1 MHARLFPSRETFRDL
16 ARQGN
21 LIPVYREIIADM
33 ETPVSAFA
41 KIDAGEHS
49 FLFESVEKGG
59 KFARYSFL
67 GASPYLT
74 FTSKGQKATVREGS
88 EIHEITMTGDP
99 LHELERLMAR
109 YQPVAVEGLPLFYG
123 GAVGYLSFEAVTLF
137 ERSVPRA
144 RTDDLA
150 VPDACFFVT
159 DTLLIFDHLE
169 RRIKIVANA
178 HITDSMSPDRAYDE
192 AVAKIELIEARLER
206 PVRSRLLPIFSEI
219 VPLEPA
225 INMTR
230 DQYVTMT
237 EAMQEYIRA
246 GDIFQVVPSQ
256 RFEVPFDGSA
266 IDLYRALRLV
276 NPSPYM
282 FCLKL
287 GDMAL
292 VGSSPELHVR
302 CEAGRVQIRPIAGTR
317 PRGENAEED
326 ERLCAELL
334 ADPKERAEHVML
346 VDLARNDVGRVC
358 RYNTVHLTDF
368 MITERYSHVMH
379 IVSNV
384 EGELSPGHTAYDVM
398 RATFP
403 AGTVSGSPKIRAM
416 QIIADQEPTCRG
428 TYAGAVGY
436 FGFSGNLDS
445 CIAIRTVLLKGGKA
459 YLQAGG
465 GLVAD
470 STPIGEYQESI
481 NKAKAGL
488 ESVGHGKAVL
498 KDLVHDM
505 LLIIDNYDS
514 FTYNLVQY
522 FGELG
527 ADILVKRND
536 EITVGEVGALHP
548 RAVVISPGPCTPKE
562 AGISNQV
569 IAQLGPAVPVLGV
582 CLGHQCIGDVYGA
595 AVVRAGRLMHGKTSP
610 IQHDGTGVF
619 AELPDPF

>member
-1 MHARLFPSRETFRDL
+1 MHARLFPSRETFREL
-16 ARQGN
+16 ATQGN

-41 KIDAGEHS
+41 KIDTGDHS

-74 FTSKGQKATVREGS
+74 FQARGNNITLSEGS
-88 EIHEITMTGDP
+88 RSRAYVCEGDP
-99 LHELERLMAR
+99 LHELERLMAVYR
-109 YQPVAVEGLPLFYG
+109 PVAVEGLPLFYG
-123 GAVGYLSFEAVTLF
+123 GAVGYLGFEAATLF
-137 ERSVPRA
+137 EPSVRRA
-144 RTDDLA
+144 KKDDLN
-150 VPDACFFVT
+150 VPDAYFFIT

-178 HITDSMSPDRAYDE
+178 HITDPAQPDRAYDE
-192 AVAKIELIEARLER
+192 AVTKIEELEARLER
-206 PVRSRLLPIFSEI
+206 PMRSRLLPTFSEI
-219 VPLEPA
+219 PPLEPT
-225 INMTR
+225 INMTQG
-230 DQYVTMT
+230 QYVAMT
-237 EAMQEYIRA
+237 EAMQEFIRA

-256 RFEVPFDGSA
+256 RFEVPFEASA

-287 GDMAL
+287 RGMAL

-302 CEAGRVQIRPIAGTR
+302 CEEGRVQIRPIAGTR
-317 PRGENAEED
+317 PRGKDAEED
-326 ERLCAELL
+326 DRLAAELL

-358 RYNTVHLTDF
+358 KFNTVRLTDF

-384 EGELSPGHTAYDVM
+384 EGELNPGHTAYDVM

-416 QIIADQEPTCRG
+416 QIIAEQEPTCRG

-445 CIAIRTVLLKGGKA
+445 CIAIRTVLLKDGKA

-470 STPIGEYQESI
+470 STALGEYTESI

-488 ESVGHGKAVL
+488 KAL
-498 KDLVHDM
+498 AMAKQ
-505 LLIIDNYDS
+505 
-514 FTYNLVQY
+514 F
-522 FGELG
+522 
-527 ADILVKRND
+527 
-536 EITVGEVGALHP
+536 
-548 RAVVISPGPCTPKE
+548 
-562 AGISNQV
+562 
-569 IAQLGPAVPVLGV
+569 
-582 CLGHQCIGDVYGA
+582 
-595 AVVRAGRLMHGKTSP
+595 
-610 IQHDGTGVF
+610 
-619 AELPDPF
+619 

>member
-1 MHARLFPSRETFRDL
+1 MHPRLFPSREAFREL

-21 LIPVYREIIADM
+21 LVPIYREIIADM

-41 KIDAGEHS
+41 KIDTGDHS

-67 GASPYLT
+67 GASPHLT
-74 FTSKGQKATVREGS
+74 FQTRGKKVIVREGGRQR
-88 EIHEITMTGDP
+88 EYLMEGDP
-99 LHELERLMAR
+99 LHELEKLMSG
-109 YQPVAVEGLPLFYG
+109 YKPVPIDGLPLFYG
-123 GAVGYLSFEAVTLF
+123 GAVGYLGFEAVTLF
-137 ERSVPRA
+137 EPSVPRA
-144 RTDDLA
+144 KRDDLHL
-150 VPDACFFVT
+150 PDAYFFIT

-178 HITDSMSPDRAYDE
+178 HIFDPDNPDRAYDE
-192 AVAKIELIEARLER
+192 AVAKIEELEGRLTR
-206 PVRSRLLPIFSEI
+206 PVASRLLPIFTE
-219 VPLEPA
+219 VKPLDPT

-230 DQYVTMT
+230 EQYVAMT

-256 RFEVPFDGSA
+256 RFEVPFDGPP
-266 IDLYRALRLV
+266 IDLYRALRLI

-282 FCLKL
+282 FIVKL
-287 GDMAL
+287 GGMAL

-302 CEAGRVQIRPIAGTR
+302 CEEGRVQIRPIAGTR

-326 ERLCAELL
+326 DRLCAELL

-358 RYNTVHLTDF
+358 QFNTVRLTDF
-368 MITERYSHVMH
+368 MITERYSHVIH

-384 EGELSPGHTAYDVM
+384 EGELTPGHSAYDVM

-416 QIIADQEPTCRG
+416 QIIADCEPTCRG

-445 CIAIRTVLLKGGKA
+445 CIAIRTVLLKDGKA

-470 STPIGEYQESI
+470 STPLGEYQESI

-488 ESVGHGKAVL
+488 KAL
-498 KDLVHDM
+498 AMAKQ
-505 LLIIDNYDS
+505 
-514 FTYNLVQY
+514 F
-522 FGELG
+522 
-527 ADILVKRND
+527 
-536 EITVGEVGALHP
+536 
-548 RAVVISPGPCTPKE
+548 
-562 AGISNQV
+562 
-569 IAQLGPAVPVLGV
+569 
-582 CLGHQCIGDVYGA
+582 
-595 AVVRAGRLMHGKTSP
+595 
-610 IQHDGTGVF
+610 
-619 AELPDPF
+619 

>member
-1 MHARLFPSRETFRDL
+1 MHARLFPSRESFRERAHL
-16 ARQGN
+16 GN

-33 ETPVSAFA
+33 ETPVSAFH
-41 KIDAGEHS
+41 KIDTGDHS
-49 FLFESVEKGG
+49 FLFESVEKGN

-67 GASPYLT
+67 SASPHLIFQACGNNIT
-74 FTSKGQKATVREGS
+74 ITEGS
-88 EIHEITMTGDP
+88 ERRHYAVEHGDL
-99 LHELERLMAR
+99 LHELEKLMAHYR
-109 YQPVAVEGLPLFYG
+109 PVPADDLPLFYG
-123 GAVGYLSFEAVTLF
+123 GAVGYLGFEAVTQF
-137 ERSVPRA
+137 EPTVPRA
-144 RTDDLA
+144 KKDDLN
-150 VPDACFFVT
+150 VPDAYFFIT

-178 HITDSMSPDRAYDE
+178 HVTDPTHADRAYDQ
-192 AVAKIELIEARLER
+192 AVAKIEELEARLSR
-206 PVRSRLLPIFSEI
+206 AVPGRLLPVFSDI
-219 VPLEPA
+219 KPLEPE

-230 DQYVTMT
+230 DEYVAMT

-256 RFEVPFDGSA
+256 RFEVPFDAPA
-266 IDLYRALRLV
+266 IDLYRALRLI

-287 GDMAL
+287 GGMAL

-302 CEAGRVQIRPIAGTR
+302 CEEGKVQIRPIAGTR
-317 PRGENAEED
+317 PRGQTPEED
-326 ERLCAELL
+326 DALTAELL

-358 RYNTVHLTDF
+358 NFNTVRLTDF

-384 EGELSPGHTAYDVM
+384 EGELAPGHTAYDVM

-416 QIIADQEPTCRG
+416 QIIADREPTCRG

-445 CIAIRTVLLKGGKA
+445 CIAIRTILLKDGKA

-470 STPIGEYQESI
+470 STPLGEYQESI

-488 ESVGHGKAVL
+488 KAL
-498 KDLVHDM
+498 AMAKL
-505 LLIIDNYDS
+505 
-514 FTYNLVQY
+514 F
-522 FGELG
+522 
-527 ADILVKRND
+527 
-536 EITVGEVGALHP
+536 
-548 RAVVISPGPCTPKE
+548 
-562 AGISNQV
+562 
-569 IAQLGPAVPVLGV
+569 
-582 CLGHQCIGDVYGA
+582 
-595 AVVRAGRLMHGKTSP
+595 
-610 IQHDGTGVF
+610 
-619 AELPDPF
+619 

>member
-1 MHARLFPSRETFRDL
+1 MHARLSPSRESFREL

-33 ETPVSAFA
+33 ETPVSAFH
-41 KIDAGEHS
+41 KIDTGDHS
-49 FLFESVEKGG
+49 FLFESVEKGN
-59 KFARYSFL
+59 KFARHSFL
-67 GASPYLT
+67 GASPHLIFQARGKNIT
-74 FTSKGQKATVREGS
+74 LREGA
-88 EIHEITMTGDP
+88 EQRHYTIDDDP
-99 LHELERLMAR
+99 LRELERLMSGYR
-109 YQPVAVEGLPLFYG
+109 PVPVDGLPLFYG
-123 GAVGYLSFEAVTLF
+123 GAVGYIGFEAVTQF
-137 ERSVPRA
+137 EPTVPRA
-144 RTDDLA
+144 KKDDLG
-150 VPDACFFVT
+150 VPDAYFFIT

-178 HITDSMSPDRAYDE
+178 HVSDPTHADRAYDE
-192 AVAKIELIEARLER
+192 AVAKIEELETRLARAV
-206 PVRSRLLPIFSEI
+206 PGRLLPVFSDI
-219 VPLEPA
+219 TPLEPA

-230 DQYVTMT
+230 DQYVKMT

-256 RFEVPFDGSA
+256 RFEVPFDAPA
-266 IDLYRALRLV
+266 IDLYRALRLI

-282 FCLKL
+282 FILKL
-287 GDMAL
+287 GGMAL

-302 CEAGRVQIRPIAGTR
+302 CEEGKVQIRPIAGTR
-317 PRGENAEED
+317 PRGQTPEED
-326 ERLCAELL
+326 DRLTAELL

-358 RYNTVHLTDF
+358 QFNTVRLTDF

-384 EGELSPGHTAYDVM
+384 EGELTPGHSAYDVM

-416 QIIADQEPTCRG
+416 QIIANMEPTCRG

-445 CIAIRTVLLKGGKA
+445 CIAIRTVLLKDGKA

-470 STPIGEYQESI
+470 STPLGEYQESI

-488 ESVGHGKAVL
+488 KAL
-498 KDLVHDM
+498 AMAKL
-505 LLIIDNYDS
+505 
-514 FTYNLVQY
+514 F
-522 FGELG
+522 
-527 ADILVKRND
+527 
-536 EITVGEVGALHP
+536 
-548 RAVVISPGPCTPKE
+548 
-562 AGISNQV
+562 
-569 IAQLGPAVPVLGV
+569 
-582 CLGHQCIGDVYGA
+582 
-595 AVVRAGRLMHGKTSP
+595 
-610 IQHDGTGVF
+610 
-619 AELPDPF
+619 

>member
-1 MHARLFPSRETFRDL
+1 MHARLFPSRESFRER
-16 ARQGN
+16 AHRGN

-33 ETPVSAFA
+33 ETPVSAFS
-41 KIDAGEHS
+41 KIDTGDHS
-49 FLFESVEKGG
+49 FLFESVEKGN

-74 FTSKGQKATVREGS
+74 FQARGKHIILREGTEQRAY
-88 EIHEITMTGDP
+88 EIADDP
-99 LHELERLMAR
+99 LHELERLMAG
-109 YQPVAVEGLPLFYG
+109 YVPVPDESLPLFYG
-123 GAVGYLSFEAVTLF
+123 GAVGYIGFEAVTQF
-137 ERSVPRA
+137 EPTVPRA
-144 RTDDLA
+144 KKDDLN
-150 VPDACFFVT
+150 VPDAYFFIT

-178 HITDSMSPDRAYDE
+178 HVTDPAHADRAYDQ
-192 AVAKIELIEARLER
+192 AVAKIEELEARLSR
-206 PVRSRLLPIFSEI
+206 AVPGRLLPVFDD
-219 VPLEPA
+219 VQPLEPS

-230 DQYVTMT
+230 DQYVKMT

-256 RFEVPFDGSA
+256 RFEVPFDASPV
-266 IDLYRALRLV
+266 DLYRALRLV

-282 FCLKL
+282 FILKL

-302 CEAGRVQIRPIAGTR
+302 CEEGKVQIRPIAGTR
-317 PRGENAEED
+317 PRGKTPEED
-326 ERLCAELL
+326 DRLTAELL

-358 RYNTVHLTDF
+358 NFNTVRLTDF

-384 EGELSPGHTAYDVM
+384 EGELTPGHSAYDVM

-416 QIIADQEPTCRG
+416 QIIADMEPTCRG

-445 CIAIRTVLLKGGKA
+445 CIAIRTVLLKDGKA

-470 STPIGEYQESI
+470 STPLGEYQESI
-481 NKAKAGL
+481 NKAKAGM
-488 ESVGHGKAVL
+488 KAL
-498 KDLVHDM
+498 AMAKL
-505 LLIIDNYDS
+505 
-514 FTYNLVQY
+514 F
-522 FGELG
+522 
-527 ADILVKRND
+527 
-536 EITVGEVGALHP
+536 
-548 RAVVISPGPCTPKE
+548 
-562 AGISNQV
+562 
-569 IAQLGPAVPVLGV
+569 
-582 CLGHQCIGDVYGA
+582 
-595 AVVRAGRLMHGKTSP
+595 
-610 IQHDGTGVF
+610 
-619 AELPDPF
+619 

>member
-1 MHARLFPSRETFRDL
+1 MDARLFPSRESFREL
-16 ARQGN
+16 AHRGN

-33 ETPVSAFA
+33 ETPVSAFH
-41 KIDAGEHS
+41 KIDTGDHS
-49 FLFESVEKGG
+49 FLFESVEKGN

-67 GASPYLT
+67 GASPHLIFQARGKNIT
-74 FTSKGQKATVREGS
+74 LREGA
-88 EIHEITMTGDP
+88 EQRAYTIADDP
-99 LHELERLMAR
+99 LRELERLMAGYR
-109 YQPVAVEGLPLFYG
+109 PVPAADLPLFYG
-123 GAVGYLSFEAVTLF
+123 GAVGYIGFEAVTQF
-137 ERSVPRA
+137 EPTVPRA
-144 RTDDLA
+144 KKDDLG
-150 VPDACFFVT
+150 VPDAYFFIT

-178 HITDSMSPDRAYDE
+178 HVSDPAQADRAYDE
-192 AVAKIELIEARLER
+192 AVAKIEELEGRLLR
-206 PVRSRLLPIFSEI
+206 AVPGRLLPVFTDIQ
-219 VPLEPA
+219 PLTPA

-230 DQYVTMT
+230 HQYVKMT

-256 RFEVPFDGSA
+256 RFEVPFDHPP
-266 IDLYRALRLV
+266 IDLYRALRLI

-282 FCLKL
+282 FILKL

-302 CEAGRVQIRPIAGTR
+302 CEEGKVQIRPIAGTR
-317 PRGENAEED
+317 PRGQTPEED
-326 ERLCAELL
+326 DRLTAELL

-358 RYNTVHLTDF
+358 KFNSVRLTDF

-379 IVSNV
+379 IGSNV
-384 EGELSPGHTAYDVM
+384 EGELTPGHSAYDVM

-416 QIIADQEPTCRG
+416 QIIADMEPTCRG

-445 CIAIRTVLLKGGKA
+445 CIAIRTLLLKDGKA

-470 STPIGEYQESI
+470 STPLGEYQESI

-488 ESVGHGKAVL
+488 KAL
-498 KDLVHDM
+498 AMAKQ
-505 LLIIDNYDS
+505 
-514 FTYNLVQY
+514 F
-522 FGELG
+522 
-527 ADILVKRND
+527 
-536 EITVGEVGALHP
+536 
-548 RAVVISPGPCTPKE
+548 
-562 AGISNQV
+562 
-569 IAQLGPAVPVLGV
+569 
-582 CLGHQCIGDVYGA
+582 
-595 AVVRAGRLMHGKTSP
+595 
-610 IQHDGTGVF
+610 
-619 AELPDPF
+619 

>member
-1 MHARLFPSRETFRDL
+1 MHARLFPSRESFRER
-16 ARQGN
+16 AHRGN

-33 ETPVSAFA
+33 ETPVSAFT
-41 KIDAGEHS
+41 KIDTGDHS
-49 FLFESVEKGG
+49 FLFESVEKGN

-74 FTSKGQKATVREGS
+74 FQARGKNIILREGA
-88 EIHEITMTGDP
+88 EQRAYTIEGDP
-99 LHELERLMAR
+99 LHELERLMAG
-109 YQPVAVEGLPLFYG
+109 YVPVPDDSLPLFYG
-123 GAVGYLSFEAVTLF
+123 GAVGYLGFEAVTQF
-137 ERSVPRA
+137 EPTVPRA
-144 RTDDLA
+144 KHDDLN
-150 VPDACFFVT
+150 VPDAYFFIT

-178 HITDSMSPDRAYDE
+178 HVSDPTHADRAYDE
-192 AVAKIELIEARLER
+192 AVAKIEELESRLSR
-206 PVRSRLLPIFSEI
+206 AVPGRLLPVFTD
-219 VPLEPA
+219 VQPLEPS

-230 DQYVTMT
+230 DQYVKMT

-256 RFEVPFDGSA
+256 RFEVPFDASPV
-266 IDLYRALRLV
+266 DLYRALRLI

-282 FCLKL
+282 FILKL
-287 GDMAL
+287 KGMAL

-302 CEAGRVQIRPIAGTR
+302 CEEGKVQIRPIAGTR
-317 PRGENAEED
+317 PRGQTPEED
-326 ERLCAELL
+326 DRLAAELL

-358 RYNTVHLTDF
+358 NFNTVRLTDF

-384 EGELSPGHTAYDVM
+384 EGELTQGHSAYDVM

-416 QIIADQEPTCRG
+416 QIIADMEPTCRG

-445 CIAIRTVLLKGGKA
+445 CIAIRTVLLKDGKA

-470 STPIGEYQESI
+470 STPLGEYQESI

-488 ESVGHGKAVL
+488 KAL
-498 KDLVHDM
+498 AMAKL
-505 LLIIDNYDS
+505 
-514 FTYNLVQY
+514 F
-522 FGELG
+522 
-527 ADILVKRND
+527 
-536 EITVGEVGALHP
+536 
-548 RAVVISPGPCTPKE
+548 
-562 AGISNQV
+562 
-569 IAQLGPAVPVLGV
+569 
-582 CLGHQCIGDVYGA
+582 
-595 AVVRAGRLMHGKTSP
+595 
-610 IQHDGTGVF
+610 
-619 AELPDPF
+619 

>member
-1 MHARLFPSRETFRDL
+1 MHARLAPTRESFREL
-16 ARQGN
+16 AHRGN

-33 ETPVSAFA
+33 ETPVSAFH
-41 KIDAGEHS
+41 KIDTGDHS

-67 GASPYLT
+67 GASPHLIFEARGKEIT
-74 FTSKGQKATVREGS
+74 LREGVGRRAY
-88 EIHEITMTGDP
+88 TAAGDP
-99 LHELERLMAR
+99 LRELERLMAGYR
-109 YQPVAVEGLPLFYG
+109 PVPADGLPLFYG
-123 GAVGYLSFEAVTLF
+123 GAVGYLGFEAVTEF
-137 ERSVPRA
+137 EPSVSRA
-144 RTDDLA
+144 RKDDLG
-150 VPDACFFVT
+150 VPDAYFFIT

-178 HITDSMSPDRAYDE
+178 HVTDPTHADEAYDA
-192 AVAKIELIEARLER
+192 AVAKIEELEARLAR
-206 PVRSRLLPIFSEI
+206 PVRSRLLPAFTDV

-230 DQYVTMT
+230 DEYVKMT

-256 RFEVPFDGSA
+256 RFETPFDAPA
-266 IDLYRALRLV
+266 IDLYRALRLI

-282 FCLKL
+282 FILKL
-287 GDMAL
+287 GGMAL

-302 CEAGRVQIRPIAGTR
+302 CEEGRVQIRPIAGTR
-317 PRGENAEED
+317 PRGKTPEED
-326 ERLCAELL
+326 DRLTAELL

-358 RYNTVHLTDF
+358 KFNTVRLTDF

-384 EGELSPGHTAYDVM
+384 EGELNPGHSAYDVM

-416 QIIADQEPTCRG
+416 QIIADLEPTCRG

-445 CIAIRTVLLKGGKA
+445 CIAIRTLLLKDGKA

-470 STPIGEYQESI
+470 STPLGEYEESL

-488 ESVGHGKAVL
+488 KAL
-498 KDLVHDM
+498 AMAKQ
-505 LLIIDNYDS
+505 
-514 FTYNLVQY
+514 F
-522 FGELG
+522 
-527 ADILVKRND
+527 
-536 EITVGEVGALHP
+536 
-548 RAVVISPGPCTPKE
+548 
-562 AGISNQV
+562 
-569 IAQLGPAVPVLGV
+569 
-582 CLGHQCIGDVYGA
+582 
-595 AVVRAGRLMHGKTSP
+595 
-610 IQHDGTGVF
+610 
-619 AELPDPF
+619 

>member
-1 MHARLFPSRETFRDL
+1 MQSHFSMSRSAFCQAATR
-16 ARQGN
+16 GN

-33 ETPVSAFA
+33 ETPVSAYQ
-41 KIDAGEHS
+41 KIDTGDHS

-67 GASPYLT
+67 GASPHLAIT
-74 FTSKGQKATVREGS
+74 MRGREVTLREG
-88 EIHEITMTGDP
+88 TAQRTYTAQGDC
-99 LHELERLMAR
+99 LRELEQLMSAYR
-109 YQPVAVEGLPLFYG
+109 PVQVPELPLFFG
-123 GAVGYLSFEAVTLF
+123 GAVGYLGFEAVTQF
-137 ERSVPRA
+137 EPTVSRA
-144 RTDDLA
+144 KKDDLR
-150 VPDACFFVT
+150 VPDAYFFVT

-178 HITDSMSPDRAYDE
+178 HVTDVEHAGAAYDE
-192 AVAKIELIEARLER
+192 AVGKIEELESRLSR
-206 PVRSRLLPIFSEI
+206 AIPGRLLPVFSD
-219 VPLEPA
+219 VQPMEPS

-230 DQYVTMT
+230 EEYVAMT

-256 RFEVPFDGSA
+256 RFEVPFDASA
-266 IDLYRALRLV
+266 IHLYRALRLV

-287 GDMAL
+287 GEMAL

-302 CEAGRVQIRPIAGTR
+302 CEEGKVQIRPIAGTR
-317 PRGENAEED
+317 PRGQNAEED
-326 ERLCAELL
+326 DRLTAELL

-358 RYNTVHLTDF
+358 KFDTVRLTDF

-384 EGELSPGHTAYDVM
+384 EGELDAGHSAYDVM

-416 QIIADQEPTCRG
+416 QIIAEGEPTCRG

-445 CIAIRTVLLKGGKA
+445 CIAIRTLLLKDGKA

-470 STPIGEYQESI
+470 STPLGEYQESL

-488 ESVGHGKAVL
+488 KAL
-498 KDLVHDM
+498 AMAKL
-505 LLIIDNYDS
+505 
-514 FTYNLVQY
+514 F
-522 FGELG
+522 
-527 ADILVKRND
+527 
-536 EITVGEVGALHP
+536 
-548 RAVVISPGPCTPKE
+548 
-562 AGISNQV
+562 
-569 IAQLGPAVPVLGV
+569 
-582 CLGHQCIGDVYGA
+582 
-595 AVVRAGRLMHGKTSP
+595 
-610 IQHDGTGVF
+610 
-619 AELPDPF
+619 

>member
-1 MHARLFPSRETFRDL
+1 MHARLFPSRETFREL

-21 LIPVYREIIADM
+21 LIPIYREIIADM

-41 KIDAGEHS
+41 KIDTGEHS

-67 GASPYLT
+67 GASPHLI
-74 FTSKGQKATVREGS
+74 FQAKGKEVTLREGAQERS
-88 EIHEITMTGDP
+88 YAIQGDP
-99 LHELERLMAR
+99 LHELERLMAA
-109 YQPVAVEGLPLFYG
+109 YKPVPVEGLPLFYG
-123 GAVGYLSFEAVTLF
+123 GAVGYLGFEAVTAF
-137 ERSVPRA
+137 EPTVQRA
-144 RTDDLA
+144 KKDDLQ

-159 DTLLIFDHLE
+159 DTLLIFDHQE

-178 HITDSMSPDRAYDE
+178 HITDAAHPDRAYDE
-192 AVAKIELIEARLER
+192 AVAKIEELESRLVR
-206 PVRSRLLPIFSEI
+206 PVRARLLPIFNEI
-219 VPLEPA
+219 QPLEPVA
-225 INMTR
+225 NMTQE
-230 DQYVTMT
+230 QYVRMT

-256 RFEVPFDGSA
+256 RFEVPFEGSA

-287 GDMAL
+287 AGMAL
-292 VGSSPELHVR
+292 VGASPELHVR
-302 CEAGRVQIRPIAGTR
+302 CEEGRVQIRPIAGTR

-358 RYNTVHLTDF
+358 KFNTVRLTDF

-384 EGELSPGHTAYDVM
+384 EGELNPGHTAYDVM

-445 CIAIRTVLLKGGKA
+445 CIAIRTVLLKDGKA

-470 STPIGEYQESI
+470 STALGEYQESI

-488 ESVGHGKAVL
+488 KAL
-498 KDLVHDM
+498 AM
-505 LLIIDNYDS
+505 ARM
-514 FTYNLVQY
+514 F
-522 FGELG
+522 
-527 ADILVKRND
+527 
-536 EITVGEVGALHP
+536 
-548 RAVVISPGPCTPKE
+548 
-562 AGISNQV
+562 
-569 IAQLGPAVPVLGV
+569 
-582 CLGHQCIGDVYGA
+582 
-595 AVVRAGRLMHGKTSP
+595 
-610 IQHDGTGVF
+610 
-619 AELPDPF
+619 

>member
-1 MHARLFPSRETFRDL
+1 MHNRLSLSRESFREL

-33 ETPVSAFA
+33 ETPVSAFQ
-41 KIDAGEHS
+41 KIDTGDHS
-49 FLFESVEKGG
+49 FLFESVEKGN

-67 GASPYLT
+67 GASPHLIFQAHGKNIT
-74 FTSKGQKATVREGS
+74 LREGAGQRAYTI
-88 EIHEITMTGDP
+88 EGDP
-99 LHELERLMAR
+99 LHELERLMSGYR
-109 YQPVAVEGLPLFYG
+109 PVPAKDLPLFYG
-123 GAVGYLSFEAVTLF
+123 GAVGYLGFEAVTQF
-137 ERSVPRA
+137 EPTVSRA
-144 RTDDLA
+144 KKDDLG
-150 VPDACFFVT
+150 VPDAYFFIT

-178 HITDSMSPDRAYDE
+178 HVSDPVHADRAYDE
-192 AVAKIELIEARLER
+192 AVKKIEELEARLER
-206 PVRSRLLPIFSEI
+206 AVPGRLLPAFTD
-219 VPLEPA
+219 VHPLEPS

-230 DQYVTMT
+230 DQYVKMT

-256 RFEVPFDGSA
+256 RFEVPFDASA
-266 IDLYRALRLV
+266 IHLYRALRLV

-282 FCLKL
+282 FILKL
-287 GDMAL
+287 GGMAL

-302 CEAGRVQIRPIAGTR
+302 CEEGKVQIRPIAGTR
-317 PRGENAEED
+317 PRGRTPEED
-326 ERLCAELL
+326 DALTAELL

-358 RYNTVHLTDF
+358 QFNTVRLTDF

-384 EGELSPGHTAYDVM
+384 EGDLTPGHSAYDVM

-445 CIAIRTVLLKGGKA
+445 CIAIRTILLKDGKA

-470 STPIGEYQESI
+470 STPLGEYEESI

-488 ESVGHGKAVL
+488 KAL
-498 KDLVHDM
+498 AMAKL
-505 LLIIDNYDS
+505 
-514 FTYNLVQY
+514 F
-522 FGELG
+522 
-527 ADILVKRND
+527 
-536 EITVGEVGALHP
+536 
-548 RAVVISPGPCTPKE
+548 
-562 AGISNQV
+562 
-569 IAQLGPAVPVLGV
+569 
-582 CLGHQCIGDVYGA
+582 
-595 AVVRAGRLMHGKTSP
+595 
-610 IQHDGTGVF
+610 
-619 AELPDPF
+619 